1 MKVPRLIPQQNIKNA
16 PSPQAWAPGPEA
28 FGGNIGAALSQ
39 SGREL
44 TAHAE
49 EMQREKDAIKGLD
62 LTVKAQQR
70 INNILYGEDG
80 LMRAQGL
87 NADGISNR
95 FVEIYDEVIQE
106 ILEESEN
113 ENQKMIVTQSMLRHM
128 PGYQSQLAKHEAA
141 ELQNAKMASLQAT
154 LDSQVK
160 IAVDARGD
168 PETLAAV
175 TEDVERT
182 VAAMAGH
189 LGEEAVL
196 KMVDDTMSKVHSNV
210 ISNLLVDDLAGAK
223 EYFEKYRDELD
234 PGSRTKIEELIK
246 NKEDVI
252 ENQALSE
259 EIYARFGID
268 DEAGALKYIRENYEG
283 EKEDKLL
290 SRTQGMYVDA
300 RRIRAQREQQSYDW
314 MYSVVGSAQTYTEA
328 LNAIDDSNLKEQHK
342 RTLRNYAKDRFNVS
356 EGRTPKTSPETA
368 SRLQE
373 LKNNY
378 TLFEEYPTWETFFA
392 EFGDSLSYTDQDRYR
407 RMYEDIRNGMASTVV
422 YRTQEVLD
430 TKIQKA
436 DIKDPVVI
444 SKIHQSANQY
454 LRAASEKKGAPLT
467 PVEEAEII
475 DSLFE
480 DVTLERRTGL
490 FDLDILARDDRGMR
504 WQLPPGYEYND
515 TLGIPIKCIPEEGL
529 CYDIDGKP
537 VAIIAS
543 DEEENE
549 MQ

>member
-1 MKVPRLIPQQNIKNA
+1 MKVPRLIPQQNIQNA

-95 FVEIYDEVIQE
+95 FVEIYDDVIQE

-189 LGEEAVL
+189 LGEEAVVQ
-196 KMVDDTMSKVHSNV
+196 MIDETMGKVHANV

-290 SRTQGMYVDA
+290 SRVQGMYVDA
-300 RRIRAQREQQSYDW
+300 RRIRDQREQQSYDW
-314 MYSVVGSAQTYTEA
+314 MYSVVGNAATYSEA
-328 LNAIDDSNLKEQHK
+328 LQAIEDSNLKEKYK
-342 RTLRNYAKDRFNVS
+342 RTLRNYAKDRFNIS

-368 SRLQE
+368 ARLQE

-480 DVTLERRTGL
+480 DVTLEKRTGW
-490 FDLDILARDDRGMR
+490 FGLDILARDETGKRF
-504 WQLPPGYEYND
+504 QIPPGYEYNNI
-515 TLGIPIKCIPEEGL
+515 LGIPIKCIPEEGL
-529 CYDIDGKP
+529 CYDIEGKP
-537 VAIIAS
+537 VARIEF

>member
-1 MKVPRLIPQQNIKNA
+1 
-16 PSPQAWAPGPEA
+16 
-28 FGGNIGAALSQ
+28 
-39 SGREL
+39 
-44 TAHAE
+44 
-49 EMQREKDAIKGLD
+49 
-62 LTVKAQQR
+62 
-70 INNILYGEDG
+70 
-80 LMRAQGL
+80 
-87 NADGISNR
+87 
-95 FVEIYDEVIQE
+95 
-106 ILEESEN
+106 
-113 ENQKMIVTQSMLRHM
+113 M

-182 VAAMAGH
+182 VTAMAGH

-234 PGSRTKIEELIK
+234 PESRTKIEELIK

-268 DEAGALKYIRENYEG
+268 NEAGALKYIRENYEG

-290 SRTQGMYVDA
+290 SRVQGMYVDA
-300 RRIRAQREQQSYDW
+300 RRIRDQREQQSYDW
-314 MYSVVGSAQTYTEA
+314 MYSVVGNAATYSEA
-328 LNAIDDSNLKEQHK
+328 LQAIDDSNLKEKYK
-342 RTLRNYAKDRFNVS
+342 RTLRNYAKDRFNIS

-368 SRLQE
+368 ARLQE

-378 TLFEEYPTWETFFA
+378 TLFEEYPTWESFFA
-392 EFGDSLSYTDQDRYR
+392 EFGDSLSYSDQDRYR
-407 RMYEDIRNGMASTVV
+407 NMYEDIRNGRTSTMV
-422 YRTQEVLD
+422 YKTQEVLD
-430 TKIQKA
+430 AKIKEA

-444 SKIHQSANQY
+444 AQIHQRANQY
-454 LRAASEKKGAPLT
+454 LKDASAKKNGALT
-467 PVEEAEII
+467 PMEEATII
-475 DSLFE
+475 DSLFDE
-480 DVTLERRTGL
+480 ITLKKKTGM
-490 FDLDILARDDRGMR
+490 FDIDILAKDETGQR
-504 WQLPPGYEYND
+504 WQIPPGYVYNE
-515 TLGIPIKCIPEEGL
+515 TLGQPILCISEEGL
-529 CYDIDGKP
+529 CYDLDGKP
-537 VAIIAS
+537 VARIVFDES
-543 DEEENE
+543 EEE
-549 MQ
+549 